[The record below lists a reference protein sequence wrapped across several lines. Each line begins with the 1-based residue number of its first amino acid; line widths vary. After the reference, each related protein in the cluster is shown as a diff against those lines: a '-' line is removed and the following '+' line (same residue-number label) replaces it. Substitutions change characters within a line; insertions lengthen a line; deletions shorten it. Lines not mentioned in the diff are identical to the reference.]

1 MCVLASKCGRILTK
15 LQQIARNAESGLPGD
30 VDRFPTGAGL
40 GKARASRVRQRPEQG
55 VAGLSNPDSFID
67 EVTEE
72 VRRDRLFAIF
82 RKYGWIGAVLVL
94 LIVGGAAWNEWKN
107 AQARERAEAFGDA
120 MLDALDFGVPADRK
134 AAIAGIPV
142 NGSQIAVQA
151 LMLASDPSTDRAAAL
166 AALDGL
172 IADQSQPEVY
182 RDLAVLRRVIIAGAE
197 VPLADRRAALAG
209 IAAPGRAFRTLA
221 QEQLGYLLI
230 EEAKVAD
237 AIAAFTALMQDQ
249 EAPEGLKRRAGQMI
263 TALGG
268 IPPEANAV
276 VDAG

>member
-1 MCVLASKCGRILTK
+1 M
-15 LQQIARNAESGLPGD
+15 
-30 VDRFPTGAGL
+30 
-40 GKARASRVRQRPEQG
+40 
-55 VAGLSNPDSFID
+55 SNPDSFID

-82 RKYGWIGAVLVL
+82 RKYGWIGALLVV
-94 LIVGGAAWNEWKN
+94 LIVGGAAWNEWNN
-107 AQARERAEAFGDA
+107 AQQRERAEAFGDA
-120 MLDALDFGVPADRK
+120 MLDSLDLGAPADRK

-151 LMLASDPSTDRAAAL
+151 LMLASDPSTDTAGAL

-172 IADQSQPEVY
+172 IGDPSQPEVY
-182 RDLAVLRRVIIAGAE
+182 RDLAVLRRVIIAGGQA
-197 VPLADRRAALAG
+197 PLADRRVALEG
-209 IAAPGRAFRTLA
+209 IAAPGRAFRALA
-221 QEQLGYLLI
+221 LEQLAYLLI

-237 AIAAFTALMQDQ
+237 AIAAFSALMQDQ
-249 EAPEGLKRRAGQMI
+249 EAPEGLRRRAGQMI

-268 IPPEANAV
+268 IPPKANST